1 MKENKELEI
10 KKIVN
15 SIEIA
20 SDDIIKHLHIDD
32 ESIAALRMIKDTIP
46 AIHATVKCDS
56 SFEIDKYEPV
66 LVRVLGYLQSI
77 VRYPAAIEFYAD
89 RIRSNVENYLQ
100 VGRAYDAKYE
110 DDRDKE
116 IGTFIDVKRA
126 ITSIVEL
133 TENKKRL
140 LDQQVDGGYSLDSFE
155 SKLIE
160 TKVYRIDNEIEY
172 KKASLEPLRKV
183 IEANALIR
191 NQYEKAITLSNA
203 SSQIMAPLEEFSA
216 MAYENREKEL
226 ELDGMLRAYK
236 DVAAD
241 VGMQVNDFDSY
252 HKEFQKAIEETI
264 LGRMY
269 NENPEEYDEQ
279 IERMRENELTL
290 AIAQLVGR
298 IDGLEQK
305 IETLEGEEKK
315 TAEKLREELGSLYAR
330 TEDVAAFRDDV
341 SGDFEKE
348 VEYCLMRTPADIQ
361 SAHTKIRNCIER
373 YCRYKK
379 GVDLNDK
386 IFFTDENKVVEK
398 FKVAGI
404 PDNLITPLV
413 GIYKKTQ
420 SFVHFDE
427 KAEAISE
434 EAEEKEIE
442 IIRQNVAK
450 LKKWGIN
457 NFNVKDGMPL
467 FYSKRNKMLREWIDE
482 KKIDVDSNRFNK
494 QLTFFIDRNE
504 SLENFM
510 EKKGIVVPQVETFN
524 SRDDVDKYIK
534 EKIKA
539 PELSDIA
546 QRKTG
551 MITMYS
557 ATNARGMIDKRI
569 PFSLSDCVNRKGIT
583 LGANVSYIPVKDKN
597 AEKATKIVAVPCE
610 ERA

>member
-10 KKIVN
+10 KRIVN

-46 AIHATVKCDS
+46 AIHAIVKCAS
-56 SFEIDKYEPV
+56 PFEIDKYEPV
-66 LVRVLGYLQSI
+66 LLRVLDYLQSI

-89 RIRSNVENYLQ
+89 RIQSNVENYLQ
-100 VGRAYDAKYE
+100 IGRTYDAKYE

-140 LDQQVDGGYSLDSFE
+140 LDQQIDSGYSLDSFE

-172 KKASLEPLRKV
+172 KKASLEPLRKI
-183 IEANALIR
+183 IEANTLIR
-191 NQYEKAITLSNA
+191 NQYERAITLSNA

-241 VGMQVNDFDSY
+241 VGMKVNDFDSY
-252 HKEFQKAIEETI
+252 ERVFKKEIEETI

-269 NENPEEYDEQ
+269 NENPEEYNDK

-298 IDGLEQK
+298 IDGLEQALEK
-305 IETLEGEEKK
+305 AEGEEKK
-315 TAEKLREELGSLYAR
+315 NTEQVHQILSTLLAR

-361 SAHTKIRNCIER
+361 SAQTKIRNCIER

-386 IFFTDENKVVEK
+386 IFFTDENKVVDK
-398 FKVAGI
+398 LKVAGI
-404 PDNLITPLV
+404 PDNLITPLA

-427 KAEAISE
+427 KAEIISE
-434 EAEEKEIE
+434 EAEKEVE

-467 FYSKRNKMLREWIDE
+467 FYIKRNNMLKEWIDE
-482 KKIDVDSNRFNK
+482 KKIDVDSKQFNK
-494 QLTFFIDRNE
+494 QLPFFIDRNA
-504 SLENFM
+504 SLKEFM
-510 EKKGIVVPQVETFN
+510 EKKGIVVPEVETFN
-524 SRDDVDKYIK
+524 SRDDVDKYIR
-534 EKIKA
+534 EKLNASLAK
-539 PELSDIA
+539 DVG
-546 QRKTG
+546 RRTG
-551 MITMYS
+551 IITMYS
-557 ATNARGMIDKRI
+557 ATNAKGMIDKRI
-569 PFSLSDCVNRKGIT
+569 QFSLSDCTNMKGIT
-583 LGANVSYIPVKDKN
+583 LGAKVSYIPVKDKN
-597 AEKATKIVAVPCE
+597 AEKATKIVAVPRE
-610 ERA
+610 ERV